1 MVIAGTDIFADR
13 SPRGNT
19 RYRPIPIVGEV
30 TLLARTA
37 LLFVVLLVL
46 HALDHGLRQDA
57 SVPSPLAVVG
67 LSGTVVAAGVL
78 VLALRRH
85 PLAPPAAVFVGLGT
99 ALGFALAHLI
109 PHWSG
114 AFSQFYGDLDVDA
127 VSWLSVGVT
136 MAVALALGLRGL
148 RELQRGRPTPAAARG

>member
-1 MVIAGTDIFADR
+1 
-13 SPRGNT
+13 
-19 RYRPIPIVGEV
+19 V
-30 TLLARTA
+30 TSLARTA

-57 SVPSPLAVVG
+57 PVPGPLAFVG
-67 LSGTVVAAGVL
+67 LSGTVIAMGVL

-85 PLAPPAAVFVGLGT
+85 PLAPQAAATVGLGT
-99 ALGFALAHLI
+99 AFGFTVAHLL

-127 VSWLSVGVT
+127 LSWASVFAT
-136 MAVALALGLRGL
+136 MAAGVALGVVGLR
-148 RELQRGRPTPAAARG
+148 AARGQGRVAFGR

>member
-1 MVIAGTDIFADR
+1 VVIAGTDIFADR

-67 LSGTVVAAGVL
+67 LSGTVIAAGVL

-127 VSWLSVGVT
+127 LSWTGVFAT
-136 MAVALALGLRGL
+136 MAAGAALGLAGL
-148 RELQRGRPTPAAARG
+148 RAARAGGRRVAFER

>member
-1 MVIAGTDIFADR
+1 
-13 SPRGNT
+13 
-19 RYRPIPIVGEV
+19 V

-46 HALDHGLRQDA
+46 HALDHDLRQDA

-67 LSGTVVAAGVL
+67 LSGTVIAAGVL

-127 VSWLSVGVT
+127 LSWTGVFAT
-136 MAVALALGLRGL
+136 MAAGAALGLAGL
-148 RELQRGRPTPAAARG
+148 RAARAGGRRVAFER